1 MCLVNFRMTFH
12 SKSLKAILINYIKYV
27 NSQALQMK
35 CQIKINKLNFKVD
48 SRVEIY
54 VLHQNQTPH
63 VHSQQHT
70 IWYAQEILILL
81 NALNGSFSKQLT
93 KKLEK

>member
-1 MCLVNFRMTFH
+1 MCLVNFRMAPH
-12 SKSLKAILINYIKYV
+12 SKSLKVKIINYIKYI
-27 NSQALQMK
+27 NSQVLQIR

-70 IWYAQEILILL
+70 I
-81 NALNGSFSKQLT
+81 
-93 KKLEK
+93 